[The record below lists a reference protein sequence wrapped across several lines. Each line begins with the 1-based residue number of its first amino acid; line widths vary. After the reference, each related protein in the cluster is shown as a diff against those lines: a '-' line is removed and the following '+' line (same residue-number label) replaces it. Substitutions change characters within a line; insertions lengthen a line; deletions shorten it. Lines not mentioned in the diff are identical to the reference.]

1 MKLRL
6 LNRRRKEETP
16 EIDDLLTE
24 FPIEWFEEEELLEME
39 ETFSADWV
47 KRQMDEEEW
56 RKMSEKERQALI
68 ARTKLAQRK
77 DRAYIF

>member
-68 ARTKLAQRK
+68 ARTKLA
-77 DRAYIF
+77 